1 MPFDANK
8 FVNAGQFGDYSSYSG
23 MGGDQQMKS
32 VKEVAAQ
39 AALAS
44 LTGGASGGASI
55 GGAPSAAV
63 APPQSFGEMAT
74 QQFNQAIAPIQQ
86 KATNISNAFDQ
97 ASQGNGVA
105 AVNAYRGFSPT
116 QPNTQPYSQPNTQP
130 FSQPNVINQHYGVE

>member
-1 MPFDANK
+1 MPFDPNK
-8 FVNAGQFGDYSSYSG
+8 FINAGQFGDYSSYSG

-32 VKEVAAQ
+32 VRQVLAEAAGVP
-39 AALAS
+39 AA
-44 LTGGASGGASI
+44 GGVTPDQVS
-55 GGAPSAAV
+55 APV

-74 QQFNQAIAPIQQ
+74 QQFNQAIAPIQK

-116 QPNTQPYSQPNTQP
+116 QPTTQPNTQPYSQPTSNL
-130 FSQPNVINQHYGVE
+130 INQHYGVEE